1 MAFPPQGRRVR
12 WHIPQP
18 GEHAG
23 ELTSYHQG
31 APDLQELPWVSP
43 RATCA
48 AGASHLLRR
57 DGILNVFDI
66 AERRFTKH
74 KTWRQARSRGS
85 ASFPDHG
92 RQAGDIFRARP
103 HEPEGA
109 LVPGLPVVGTAGRD
123 DRLVRR

>member
-1 MAFPPQGRRVR
+1 M
-12 WHIPQP
+12 
-18 GEHAG
+18 
-23 ELTSYHQG
+23 
-31 APDLQELPWVSP
+31 
-43 RATCA
+43 
-48 AGASHLLRR
+48 
-57 DGILNVFDI
+57 FDI